1 MDIRQTFSRL
11 VVIVTLGVL
20 LALSWASSALAQ
32 VQGDGDGP
40 DGDELVLP
48 ILLGVVVVAFIGWS
62 AIRGRSRKSS

>member
-1 MDIRQTFSRL
+1 MHIRRTLSGL
-11 VVIVTLGVL
+11 VVIVSVGAL

-32 VQGDGDGP
+32 VESDGDGF

-48 ILLGVVVVAFIGWS
+48 ILLGVVVLGFIGWT

>member
-11 VVIVTLGVL
+11 VVLVTLGAL

-48 ILLGVVVVAFIGWS
+48 ILLGAAVLAFIGWS
-62 AIRGRSRKSS
+62 VVRGRSRKSS